1 MLDPAKTNLVD
12 MRAGAPVRAG
22 GHHFQGDDVVTD
34 WHCHDLHQLI
44 YAFTG
49 TVEVET
55 ARARHLL
62 PPQQAAWIPSGVYH
76 RTTLCAVDSASVFF
90 APGMVRSPDARV
102 RVVEARPLLR
112 EMIDHAQRGPIDRA
126 GSDRTADAFFDALAA
141 LCAEWIETELPFHL
155 PVSSDPA
162 ITRAIR
168 RTEESLATA
177 TLRDACQAAA
187 MSERS
192 FRRHFLTET
201 GVTWQRYRIQARV
214 LRAMGLL
221 AQADHTVAR
230 CAVEVGFESQSA
242 FGRAFRE
249 LVGESPGSY
258 RRRVVRGLPES

>member
-1 MLDPAKTNLVD
+1 MVD
-12 MRAGAPVRAG
+12 MRSGSPVRAG
-22 GHHFQGDDVVTD
+22 GHRFEGDDLVTE

-55 ARARHLL
+55 AQARHLL
-62 PPQQAAWIPSGVYH
+62 PPQQAAWIPSGVRH

-90 APGMVRSPDARV
+90 AADMVAPPDDRV

-112 EMIDHAQRGPIDRA
+112 EMIDHAQRWPIDRTA
-126 GSDRTADAFFDALAA
+126 SNRTADAFFDALAA

-168 RTEESLATA
+168 RTEESLATV
-177 TLRDACQAAA
+177 TMRDACEAAA

-192 FRRHFLTET
+192 FRRHFLAET
-201 GVTWQRYRIQARV
+201 GVTWQQYRLQSRV

-221 AQADHTVAR
+221 SRPDHTVAR
-230 CAVEVGFESQSA
+230 SAVEVGFESQSA
-242 FGRAFRE
+242 FSRAFRG
-249 LVGESPGSY
+249 LVGESPGGY
-258 RRRVVRGLPES
+258 RRRVTTALPES